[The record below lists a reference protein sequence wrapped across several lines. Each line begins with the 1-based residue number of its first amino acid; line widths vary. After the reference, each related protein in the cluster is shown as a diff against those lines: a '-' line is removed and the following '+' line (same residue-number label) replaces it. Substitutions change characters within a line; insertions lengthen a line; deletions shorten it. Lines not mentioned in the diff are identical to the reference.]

1 MSESSKCKFPMTL
14 VIGGVTI
21 IVPKNTIDP
30 KHYLY
35 ATDEEWISW
44 HVEKALGLG
53 DEWSKI
59 PF

>member
-1 MSESSKCKFPMTL
+1 MKFPMTL

-35 ATDEEWISW
+35 STDEEWISW